1 MSDSDAQQ
9 PVAAAPNT
17 AQTLGSALWALAHL
31 GERLTRLVEDNQE
44 PIRRLLEGAAAV
56 AAGFEGFK
64 VWVVDDIAAED
75 GSELRA
81 VLLKREMETLR
92 TVIRHGWYPTADMS
106 GGGVALLAQGLEDPD
121 EERAASARQVFINK
135 FREDADKLEQTLV
148 EQFPRQAPIISDA
161 FAAHRR
167 GDFNLS
173 VPVFFAQADGIA
185 WDRFGKTLFSSKTIR
200 EADRLASD
208 IREDILRELF
218 LALMWPEWPHALP
231 VSERPDG
238 FAGLNRHQVMHGESC
253 DYGTE
258 ENSLKAMAL
267 LNFCS
272 FILLERPST

>member
-1 MSDSDAQQ
+1 MSDPDAQQ
-9 PVAAAPNT
+9 PVDAAPT
-17 AQTLGSALWALAHL
+17 ATQTLGSALLALAHY
-31 GERLTRLVEDNQE
+31 GERVTRWVEDNQE
-44 PIRRLLEGAAAV
+44 PINRFLEGAAAF
-56 AAGFEGFK
+56 AAAFEGIK

-81 VLLKREMETLR
+81 VLLKREIETLR
-92 TVIRHGWYPTADMS
+92 TLIRHGWYPTADMS
-106 GGGVALLAQGLEDPD
+106 AGGVALLAEGLEDPD

-148 EQFPRQAPIISDA
+148 EQFPRRAPVISAA

-167 GDFNLS
+167 GDYNSS
-173 VPVFFAQADGIA
+173 VPVFFTQADGIG

-218 LALMWPEWPHALP
+218 LALMWPEWPLVLP
-231 VSERPDG
+231 VGERPAD
-238 FAGLNRHQVMHGESC
+238 FTGLNRHQVMHGEDC
-253 DYGTE
+253 EYGTE
-258 ENSLKAMAL
+258 ENSLQAMAL

-272 FILLERPST
+272 FILLDRPST